1 MVCLCVCV
9 RVCKCAAVRPPPVA
23 TAQRCGAYK
32 VPFMINERT
41 KLQLVH
47 GHVHMSTQRAKT
59 MQAWQAAPAKN
70 ICKWIILLSVFECG
84 PSAIYS

>member
-1 MVCLCVCV
+1 MCVCV
-9 RVCKCAAVRPPPVA
+9 CVSVLQCDPPVA

-70 ICKWIILLSVFECG
+70 ICKWLILVSVFECG